1 MNRIAAY
8 IILSLYLVFSIGLRV
23 DINYCGSQV
32 SSVDVLIWQGDGC
45 CCADGSVSDCCS
57 TESLVFKTTSEQ
69 NSGPSLNLYAVDD
82 LQVGWQDFS
91 KPLSP
96 GIFLDQEFIEDP
108 PEIPDPP
115 AHIRFSRLILYG

>member
-8 IILSLYLVFSIGLRV
+8 IILPLYLIFSIGLRV
-23 DINYCGSQV
+23 DINYCGTQV
-32 SSVDVLIWQGDGC
+32 SSVDVLVWQGDGC

-69 NSGPSLNLYAVDD
+69 NSGPSLNLFAVDD
-82 LQVGWQDFS
+82 LQVGWADFS
-91 KPLSP
+91 QSTSYEILP
-96 GIFLDQEFIEDP
+96 DQEVIEDP

-115 AHIRFSRLILYG
+115 AHIRFSRLLLYG